1 MLLIIS
7 ARNYRY
13 IMYLKKL
20 RSTYLLSS
28 IGFTLMFIGGIVIN
42 LLQLS
47 QLNISED
54 IVTFNKVFSYIG
66 SICVIVGVII
76 GLADSRFSDLKSAFG
91 CLLAISVMKS
101 VMMLCFEFGLFYYWG
116 DSAFVRALILDFIW
130 FAIYIVGGVGCLLLY
145 RVSQPMIISVIGFG
159 GIVIGS
165 MLFAYIDY
173 EILKVSNEN
182 MDIWLTLDG
191 MESIGYVSQVFWL
204 LGAIVV
210 CVGWWVSFAAVGK
223 ESTPYAVSSV
233 SSGQS
238 RGTVPLANRQR
249 SGARVTPAAY
259 NPVAENGGYGGF
271 SQNFDF
277 GNQLAPQ
284 PQPASLSNDYKAKL
298 KSATDSELMKILH
311 DTTDKYSVEEQ
322 EDASMIL
329 FEKGSELL
337 FGELRRYTP
346 EQISEIANNPE
357 EYFKG
362 YVLAAKSLM
371 KK

>member
-28 IGFTLMFIGGIVIN
+28 IGFTLMFAVAIIIN

-47 QLNISED
+47 QIDVPGD
-54 IVTFNKVFSYIG
+54 IPLFYRVFTIIG
-66 SICVIVGVII
+66 SLFVAVSMIM
-76 GLADSRFSDLKSAFG
+76 GLTARQLSELRLAFG
-91 CLLAISVMKS
+91 CLLATSILSLIMYCPIHRIFDDLGISNTARV
-101 VMMLCFEFGLFYYWG
+101 L
-116 DSAFVRALILDFIW
+116 
-130 FAIYIVGGVGCLLLY
+130 IVGFIVFATNVLGGLGCLLLSK
-145 RVSQPMIISVIGFG
+145 RIKSMIITALGFV
-159 GIVIGS
+159 GIIIAS
-165 MLFAYIDY
+165 LISTYIAYEFFSTSD
-173 EILKVSNEN
+173 EGMGLWST
-182 MDIWLTLDG
+182 MDRMATLD
-191 MESIGYVSQVFWL
+191 EISKVFYI
-204 LGAIVV
+204 LGQAAV

-223 ESTPYAVSSV
+223 ESTPYAVSSA

-249 SGARVTPAAY
+249 SSARVTPAAY

-357 EYFKG
+357 EYFRG

-371 KK
+371 KR